1 MYMTPSVCD
10 LRGGSPNTAEVGSKQ
25 WIDCIMS
32 GLASRQLKPPV
43 QQIRMLIQNEA
54 TVGRLQ
60 KAQNT
65 KQQLDI
71 ICGAAFK
78 AKLAWQ
84 KTSEPQ
90 PKDVTSE
97 TETWRLRPRDWKICK
112 PAVTEQEDVVGDRV
126 DAFRSSVDGDPLS
139 QLWSRRSGAF
149 FVSAGEAARV
159 IRSVP
164 IHKPPA
170 GLYTLVTLEPT
181 ARSEATPVETV
192 VLFQD
197 GSPHMQKV
205 FLTQLGTERLTHGTW
220 KTVSLVAVE
229 TVEVLLEWWKD
240 LCQGEDLDCFL
251 GFEKFASAVAS
262 ASGSKGKGKGHG
274 KSKNTSASVK
284 IPDSLITDINA
295 KLGDMLGDSPA
306 TWKTFGHSIRDGIIR
321 ATVRLPKAVALRWL
335 SQGTQ
340 HQAILARD
348 ISEFSDVAD
357 FRKVWVNVG
366 CPVLD
371 GTPVEIRQSLKLYLA
386 DVKASWAV
394 IRTPYRWG
402 VRVHKDHE
410 REVKSILQPHA
421 VYVPE
426 GHVKFRIQN
435 VPKSLDPEVLVATL
449 TSQEFKPYLV
459 VAHKTAVVIA
469 APLPPP
475 DIVFVIQDLGVT
487 LLLEPLSVPTVSAAP
502 VPSHRHTEDA
512 SPKRKARK
520 PEESSGQQGVDT
532 RGGAVST
539 HNRFGV
545 LGEDEYPPLPQKP
558 TSTCAGILRDLTNFG
573 NTCFVAA
580 AVRCVAHIVCHSQLA
595 RTVLVNQ
602 SLARLVFEPSLAN
615 WKAFLRSEN
624 LVNTEQQD
632 CALFLQKLVEQEPS
646 CRSLLATQELLG
658 VECVGCQEPKTI
670 DTCSHIC
677 RLTAPATDAA
687 TLQELV
693 SAESQVAESELE
705 VTCECCFAEH
715 AEPKTKA
722 FVTNEWLLIQLLRAN
737 PDDSKRHTPVELV
750 DSLRFAD
757 QSWELHLVVCHAGK
771 TASQGHYTL
780 LSRSLSDGLDKWTLF
795 DDGQMR
801 PGSSSE
807 TTQIPSRWTLAL
819 FRLVKSPC
827 SVGGVK
833 SPCLVPSST
842 LPADNDNAASPKPDV
857 PVCSAQPPLLSHPV
871 SSSDNGMST
880 SLCCHGPDCVSQVSH
895 LVSLVQSLE
904 TRLAVLETALQRSP
918 VPSCQDGHVVPGP
931 QEAPPVSAAPSCVV
945 SSAQAHNV
953 VEPAGVSMSQ
963 ALGSLPCVSSAPPSV
978 LEPGCADK
986 LPAPKSR
993 AVVQPCLAQPGAPAG
1008 QFARSANPAI
1018 VAELARLCADGF
1030 HDVAWIFERLHSD
1043 ALLLPLAHLARDTQ
1057 FWKLLGDI
1065 LVYNCREVQSQIQAE
1080 NIKDP
1085 GLQWIVLRLL
1095 QRGRYNRFV
1104 NLKDGGRL
1112 DLLQKSVQVCEV
1124 PTWWSPPWLRSVAQ
1138 SRSAQSR
1145 GRPLLPCEWTYTR
1158 KRAASPVERTC
1169 QQSCSALSLPQAP
1182 SPPVQPR
1189 VRRRKKGP
1197 ACGSGDVKGGSSSFR
1212 LMAMNVTSLFSRVA
1226 CLCALT
1232 FSVALVSETALTSRG
1247 QDILT
1252 KYLQQ
1257 NSRCVLWGAPVP
1269 GARGGVSSSKGV
1281 AIVGGPGVQLIP
1293 LDIPE
1298 DLTSSFCDGRIVAGK
1313 VRLQSSNFVT
1323 CVSCYA
1329 HDRDI
1334 RARENLL
1341 SKAVDWI
1348 LSLKG
1353 HVILGGDL
1361 NTELSSSLALM
1372 RLMDHGFHP
1381 VNSAQEITCCT
1392 YNSLT
1397 GTVIDH
1403 VFLSPSLRPA
1413 LLSSHVMS
1421 AAPFPTHKP
1430 VVADLDVAATCD
1442 TWEVLR
1448 APRSFP
1454 VNSDYS
1460 ETAAL
1465 DGSLDDDFA
1474 DIQALVDAGCTDEA
1488 YSLWTAVAEKELAC
1502 QCRRQGRPISSMHF
1516 GRAAEIQLK
1525 RRQLH
1530 KQSVKGDEEFR
1541 RLEKARSGLAEL
1553 CTCWDICVGR
1563 GLQQNI
1569 WNNACRRLRLVDGP
1583 WPNLP
1588 ATVPCQQDVQHLLD
1602 LVRSEINKR
1611 NGRSRHRGLQEWRS
1625 RMVGSQAQRF
1635 RWAKENYV
1643 SWQSIPDTP
1652 ATFRKIEEMWQPILC
1667 RPVAT
1672 CCKVDSVDPVSLSSR
1687 LVGSMTRL
1695 DLLSI
1700 SGEQLRQAVTRVPI
1714 KSSCGADGWRRHELL
1729 ALAPPFWDSL
1739 SVVLQNM
1746 ASAGRWHSCLRTV
1759 VTSLIPKKAG
1769 VNFVTNPAG
1778 LRPISV
1784 CSLVYRAWSGVL
1796 AKRLHAV
1803 LELSLPSCS
1812 HGFRAGESAQSAM
1825 AATFLSLQNA
1835 SLEGQHVHLV
1845 TYDICK
1851 CFDSLPW
1858 QAVSKSLQNCGVNQQ
1873 TAAALL
1879 AMWTNLRRIW
1889 KLQGRFQTSSFSPS
1903 NGLFQGDPSA
1913 PACLAAFLCHPI
1925 NTIRQKW
1932 PSVSISQYADDIL
1945 FSCNNPGQLH
1955 EAHCFFVQWLCD
1967 QNVDLNAQ
1975 KCYWASTCSAP
1986 DLPTFWVGNVQL
1998 RRTAVLETL
2007 GGHFSLPGTG
2017 DPPVCVG
2024 NSDHWE
2030 QNLQKFFSIVRRFA
2044 CLDVGYELRSTD
2056 LGALMSMLT
2065 YSAVAWDSRGSVDNR
2080 QQRTIVNML
2089 AGGKVNTRRCLEVC
2103 LGLLSPIHRS
2113 SIPEALLH
2121 EQVSILYRL
2130 LNTNADFQQVVRS
2143 HFDLC
2148 SNMRDPP
2155 PTTFFV
2161 RFQRALQEYGWEWI
2175 SWSQLKDRQ
2184 GRVYSLL
2191 ATTIE
2196 KRRIQTCQLFA
2207 KASTVDELM
2216 FHFFHMTTAHRED
2229 LWACQAPALHAL
2241 RDDMRWKCFHK
2252 AGVRRRDM
2260 KDLEYVDRKI
2270 LTQALQ
2276 KTPQASRPILRFIM
2290 QGAVMTADRVHRSS
2304 RGGLD
2309 ATCPFC
2315 LSGVEDET
2323 HRYWQCE
2330 HWQHVRIHHFGDNAV
2345 RICSQM
2351 QAVSNVAS
2359 LCGIPTSSLSD
2370 FLVSHWLSICAC
2382 MIDIHARANGHDR

>member
-1 MYMTPSVCD
+1 MKEGMKE
-10 LRGGSPNTAEVGSKQ
+10 G
-25 WIDCIMS
+25 
-32 GLASRQLKPPV
+32 
-43 QQIRMLIQNEA
+43 
-54 TVGRLQ
+54 
-60 KAQNT
+60 
-65 KQQLDI
+65 
-71 ICGAAFK
+71 
-78 AKLAWQ
+78 
-84 KTSEPQ
+84 
-90 PKDVTSE
+90 
-97 TETWRLRPRDWKICK
+97 
-112 PAVTEQEDVVGDRV
+112 
-126 DAFRSSVDGDPLS
+126 
-139 QLWSRRSGAF
+139 
-149 FVSAGEAARV
+149 
-159 IRSVP
+159 
-164 IHKPPA
+164 
-170 GLYTLVTLEPT
+170 
-181 ARSEATPVETV
+181 
-192 VLFQD
+192 
-197 GSPHMQKV
+197 
-205 FLTQLGTERLTHGTW
+205 
-220 KTVSLVAVE
+220 
-229 TVEVLLEWWKD
+229 
-240 LCQGEDLDCFL
+240 
-251 GFEKFASAVAS
+251 
-262 ASGSKGKGKGHG
+262 
-274 KSKNTSASVK
+274 

-295 KLGDMLGDSPA
+295 KLGAMLGDSPD

-357 FRKVWVNVG
+357 LRKVWVTAG

-371 GTPVEIRQSLKLYLA
+371 GAPVEIRQSLTLYLA

-435 VPKSLDPEVLVATL
+435 VPRSLDPEVLVATL

-487 LLLEPLSVPTVSAAP
+487 LLLQPVSVPNVSAAP
-502 VPSHRHTEDA
+502 VPSRRHTEDA

-520 PEESSGQQGVDT
+520 PEESSGQQEMDT

-558 TSTCAGILRDLTNFG
+558 TSTCVGILRDLTNFG
-573 NTCFVAA
+573 NTCFVAS

-602 SLARLVFEPSLAN
+602 CLARLVFEPSLAN

-646 CRSLLATQELLG
+646 CSSLLATQELLG

-670 DTCSHIC
+670 DTCSHLC

-693 SAESQVAESELE
+693 LAESQVVESELE

-722 FVTNEWLLIQLLRAN
+722 FVTSEWLLIQLLRAN

-780 LSRSLSDGLDKWTLF
+780 LSRSLSDGLDGWTLF
-795 DDGQMR
+795 DDGHTR

-807 TTQIPSRWTLAL
+807 ISQISSQWTLAL

-827 SVGGVK
+827 SAGGAK
-833 SPCLVPSST
+833 SPCLVSSST
-842 LPADNDNAASPKPDV
+842 LLDGPENGSGICSLEEGSVSPKPDV
-857 PVCSAQPPLLSHPV
+857 PVCSAEV
-871 SSSDNGMST
+871 SCTDNAKST
-880 SLCCHGPDCVSQVSH
+880 SLCCHEPDCGSQVSH

-904 TRLAVLETALQRSP
+904 TRLAVLETALQRSQ
-918 VPSCQDGHVVPGP
+918 VSSCQDGHAVPGL
-931 QEAPPVSAAPSCVV
+931 QEVPPAPAAPSCFV
-945 SSAQAHNV
+945 SAAQAQTV
-953 VEPAGVSMSQ
+953 VENTCVSMPQ
-963 ALGSLPCVSSAPPSV
+963 ASDSLPCVSTAPPSV
-978 LEPGCADK
+978 PEPGCADK

-993 AVVQPCLAQPGAPAG
+993 AVVQSCLVQPGAYAG

-1018 VAELARLCADGF
+1018 VAELARLCAGGF

-1065 LVYNCREVQSQIQAE
+1065 LVYNCREVQSQIQAD

-1104 NLKDGGRL
+1104 SLKDVGRL

-1124 PTWWSPPWLRSVAQ
+1124 PTWWSPPWLRSVAH

-1145 GRPLLPCEWTYTR
+1145 GRPLLPCEWNYTR
-1158 KRAASPVERTC
+1158 KRAASPVERPC
-1169 QQSCSALSLPQAP
+1169 QQACSAQSLPQVP

-1197 ACGSGDVKGGSSSFR
+1197 ACAPASGDVKGGSSVRKPFR

-1226 CLCALT
+1226 ALCALS
-1232 FSVALVSETALTSRG
+1232 FSVALLSETALTGRG
-1247 QDILT
+1247 QDIIT
-1252 KYLQQ
+1252 KSLQQ

-1269 GARGGVSSSKGV
+1269 GARAGVSSSKGV

-1293 LDIPE
+1293 LAVPE
-1298 DLTSSFCDGRIVAGK
+1298 DLTSSFGEGRIVAGK
-1313 VRLQSSNFVT
+1313 VCLQSSNFLT

-1334 RARENLL
+1334 RARESLL

-1372 RLMDHGFHP
+1372 RLMDHGFHS
-1381 VNSAQEITCCT
+1381 VNSAQETTCCT

-1413 LLSSHVMS
+1413 LLSYRVMS

-1442 TWEVLR
+1442 TWEVLC
-1448 APRSFP
+1448 APPSFP
-1454 VNSDYS
+1454 VNGNYS

-1465 DGSLDDDFA
+1465 DGSLNDDFA
-1474 DIQALVDAGCTDEA
+1474 DIHALVKAGCTDEA

-1502 QCRRQGRPISSMHF
+1502 QCRRQGHTISSMYF

-1530 KQSVKGDEEFR
+1530 KQSVKGDAEFR

-1553 CTCWDICVGR
+1553 CTCWEICVGR

-1569 WNNACRRLRLVDGP
+1569 WDNACRRLRLVNGP
-1583 WPNLP
+1583 WPNLS
-1588 ATVPCQQDVQHLLD
+1588 ATVPCQQDVQHLFD

-1635 RWAKENYV
+1635 RWAKENFA

-1667 RPVAT
+1667 RPVPA
-1672 CCKVDSVDPVSLSSR
+1672 CCRVDSEDSVSLPSQ
-1687 LVGSMTRL
+1687 LVDSMKRL

-1746 ASAGRWHSCLRTV
+1746 ATAGRWHSCLRTV

-1778 LRPISV
+1778 LRSISV
-1784 CSLVYRAWSGVL
+1784 CSLVYRAWSSVL

-1825 AATFLSLQNA
+1825 AAAFLSLQNA
-1835 SLEGQHVHLV
+1835 SLEGQHMHLV

-1932 PSVSISQYADDIL
+1932 PLVSISQYADDIL
-1945 FSCNNPGQLH
+1945 FSCSNSGQLH
-1955 EAHCFFVQWLCD
+1955 EAHCFFVQWLRD

-2007 GGHFSLPGTG
+2007 GGHFRLPGTG

-2024 NSDHWE
+2024 DLGHWE

-2044 CLDVGYELRSTD
+2044 CLDVGFELRSTD

-2065 YSAVAWDSRGSVDNR
+2065 YSAIAWDSRGSVDNR

-2143 HFDLC
+2143 HFHLC

-2155 PTTFFV
+2155 ATTFFV

-2196 KRRIQTCQLFA
+2196 NRRIHTCQLFA
-2207 KASTVDELM
+2207 KACTVDELM
-2216 FHFFHMTTAHRED
+2216 FHFFHMATAHRED

-2260 KDLEYVDRKI
+2260 KDLEYVDRKS
-2270 LTQALQ
+2270 LTQVLQ
-2276 KTPQASRPILRFIM
+2276 KTPQASRAILRFIM
-2290 QGAVMTADRVHRSS
+2290 QGAVMTADRSHRSS

-2330 HWQHVRIHHFGDNAV
+2330 HWQHVRMHHFGDNTV
-2345 RICSQM
+2345 GICSQM
-2351 QAVSNVAS
+2351 QALSSVAS
-2359 LCGIPTSSLSD
+2359 LCGIPTLGLPD
-2370 FLVSHWLSICAC
+2370 FLVSQWLSICTC
-2382 MIDIHARANGHDR
+2382 MTDIHARANGHDR